1 MLSIFLSNCSF
12 CFKTGVV
19 LVRTSTTAGS
29 QVQISSSKRCM
40 YVRAT
45 GIAGEVTR
53 IAKRRGVCAACIPIG
68 ERWWEPRRGR
78 DGRTDW
84 TGTGIIKTERKRQQ
98 VSQARHPTAEEKKG
112 KEGRRGKASASCP
125 FLFLLLLLLS
135 PAAQPSAQD
144 SPRIVLDPIRYYDS
158 RSPKIK
164 GRRRRK
170 KGSYRRLSCCFF
182 FFLNWLGM

>member
-1 MLSIFLSNCSF
+1 
-12 CFKTGVV
+12 
-19 LVRTSTTAGS
+19 
-29 QVQISSSKRCM
+29 M

-125 FLFLLLLLLS
+125 FLFLLLLLLPS
-135 PAAQPSAQD
+135 SHQQPSHQHRTPLALFLIP
-144 SPRIVLDPIRYYDS
+144 SGTTILAPPRSKVEE
-158 RSPKIK
+158 K
-164 GRRRRK
+164 GRK
-170 KGSYRRLSCCFF
+170 VVIAAFLVAFF
-182 FFLNWLGM
+182 S